1 MLLPLPEV
9 LQLQPLSV
17 SRSAAFSRKSHQV
30 DIIDGFIDVA
40 SRYNVIAETKTGDH
54 NNVLMLGAHTDSV
67 EAGPGINDNGSGSIG
82 ILEVA
87 LQLTKFSVNNAVRFG
102 WWSGEEEGLLGATY
116 YVSQLTEAEN
126 QKIRLYINFD
136 MIASPNFVYQI
147 YDGDGSSFNITGAPG
162 SAEVEHLWEEYFPRD
177 AQLPFDSTAFDGR
190 SDYGPFLDAGI
201 PAGGLTSGADEV
213 KSEEQAAIF
222 GGTAGIILDPNYHTA
237 QDTLRNLNVGAWIQ
251 ITKAIAHAVAT
262 YARSWEGFPA
272 RLLAKR
278 SVSNYA
284 PKRAGPLY
292 LE

>member
-1 MLLPLPEV
+1 MI
-9 LQLQPLSV
+9 
-17 SRSAAFSRKSHQV
+17 FS
-30 DIIDGFIDVA
+30 
-40 SRYNVIAETKTGDH
+40 YNVIAETKGGDH

-67 EAGPGINDNGSGSIG
+67 EAGPGINDNGSGTIG

-87 LQLTKFSVNNAVRFG
+87 LQLTKFAVNNAVRFG

-116 YVSQLTEAEN
+116 YVSQLTPEEN
-126 QKIRLYINFD
+126 KKIRLYMNFD

-147 YDGDGSSFNITGAPG
+147 YDGDGSSYNITGAPG
-162 SAEVEHLWEEYFPRD
+162 SAEVEHLWEAYFPKE
-177 AQLPFDSTAFDGR
+177 AGLPFDSTAFDGR
-190 SDYGPFLDAGI
+190 SDYGPFLDEGI

-237 QDTLRNLNVGAWIQ
+237 QDTLKNLNVGVWIQ
-251 ITKAIAHAVAT
+251 MTKAIAHAVAT
-262 YARSWEGFPA
+262 YARSWEGFPV
-272 RLLAKR
+272 RTLAKR
-278 SVSNYA
+278 ATSGYA

>member
-1 MLLPLPEV
+1 
-9 LQLQPLSV
+9 
-17 SRSAAFSRKSHQV
+17 
-30 DIIDGFIDVA
+30 
-40 SRYNVIAETKTGDH
+40 
-54 NNVLMLGAHTDSV
+54 
-67 EAGPGINDNGSGSIG
+67 
-82 ILEVA
+82 

-116 YVSQLTEAEN
+116 YVNSLSAAE
-126 QKIRLYINFD
+126 QAKIRLYLNFD

-147 YDGDGSSFNITGAPG
+147 YDGDGSSFGTAGAPG
-162 SAEVEHLWEEYFPRD
+162 SAEVEKLWEEYFPKD

-213 KSEEQAAIF
+213 KSPEQQAIF

-237 QDTLRNLNVGAWIQ
+237 QDVLKNLNVGSWIQ
-251 ITKAIAHAVAT
+251 ISKAIAHAVAT

-272 RLLAKR
+272 RVLTKR
-278 SVSNYA
+278 EAA
-284 PKRAGPLY
+284 PKFDFKRAGPLW